1 MIYVDGALE
10 EDSDLVEFDDWESSE
25 ISREVHFVWPD
36 GFAMNSDDESGL
48 GAHVI
53 FMPGGT
59 LVTQVMYMNLVGN
72 DHVASP
78 GASNGVGAAI
88 LLNP

>member
-1 MIYVDGALE
+1 
-10 EDSDLVEFDDWESSE
+10 
-25 ISREVHFVWPD
+25 
-36 GFAMNSDDESGL
+36 
-48 GAHVI
+48 
-53 FMPGGT
+53 MPGGT